1 MQYKTKQFTEQLICR
16 MTDRNMI
23 KCGVT
28 TYCKVKPNV
37 PKDGILSD
45 MYATA
50 LTE

>member
-1 MQYKTKQFTEQLICR
+1 MTETVIAFLRLLGLYC
-16 MTDRNMI
+16 MKI

-37 PKDGILSD
+37 TKDGILSD

-50 LTE
+50 LIW